1 MIPIIILSSYTIT
14 QKKKKKQINYTF
26 QGSNLHPK
34 SEKELHE
41 ALSSCEWQGNLKQR
55 MLMYSQYHLP
65 HAANWLSFL
74 HPGHVVS
81 IHNKVRKEQ
90 TINQG
95 NQPHWSHC
103 NLIRLELASL
113 NHSMHSSAVPD
124 GWASCQAIALS
135 SCK

>member
-1 MIPIIILSSYTIT
+1 MIPIIILSSFTIT
-14 QKKKKKQINYTF
+14 HTHKKNTF

-41 ALSSCEWQGNLKQR
+41 ALLGCEWQGNLKQR

-81 IHNKVRKEQ
+81 IHNKVRKE
-90 TINQG
+90 
-95 NQPHWSHC
+95 
-103 NLIRLELASL
+103 
-113 NHSMHSSAVPD
+113 
-124 GWASCQAIALS
+124 
-135 SCK
+135 